1 MFLEAPSYAI
11 ETNVLVFFQKH
22 CKLYAIQTVGLKGH
36 INYTVA
42 NHRAIKKVVKCTDSN
57 LRTLKYK
64 VKCTFA
70 GLRDFT
76 KHCKMHGVLSLGF
89 QKPRRMHG
97 GVSALYVYNTIK
109 LHAFACFFVLFM
121 FDRRDTI

>member
-11 ETNVLVFFQKH
+11 ETNVLVFVQKH
-22 CKLYAIQTVGLKGH
+22 CKLYSIQTVGFKGH

-42 NHRAIKKVVKCTDSN
+42 NHRAIKKIIKYTDPN
-57 LRTLKYK
+57 LRTLRCKAKY
-64 VKCTFA
+64 TFA

-97 GVSALYVYNTIK
+97 GVSALYVYNSIK
-109 LHAFACFFVLFM
+109 FDACACFF
-121 FDRRDTI
+121 